1 MPTEEWFGLRLR
13 PWRRAYA
20 VTAILFMVLFSAWR
34 RGQWLGEAST
44 RAFIDL
50 SSTVAPLT
58 AAAIAFWRAQA
69 LPSERRLAWR
79 LLGAGCLSWGLG
91 NIAWTYYE
99 LVLKVEV
106 PFPSLADVG
115 YVLLIPFAAAAL
127 LSMVVGSTARTA
139 RLRTLVDGL
148 FIAASMLFIARALL
162 QPLWTYAGQQD
173 GLLAQALALA
183 YPLGDVM
190 LLALLIV
197 VATRVPAAYSRTLLF
212 LGAALACLAI
222 ADVGYWHLTAL
233 GTYET
238 GSWADGGWVAAFLLV
253 AYTALRPIPPPAAV
267 GAAPPGFAATVLPLL
282 PWIAATVVAM
292 AVQAT
297 VGFLEPTL
305 FWIAIVTIAL
315 VTLRQFLI
323 IAENIQLRRAAE
335 STLQRLQQQQ
345 AERTLML
352 NTVTHDIMSPL
363 TSARIQ
369 LHLLEKRAGQDEKAA
384 HSIHIVDRNVDQV
397 GRLARD
403 LKDLANLEAGQFR
416 IDPAPIDLA
425 QLARNVVDSF
435 QEMAQQV
442 GLALRL
448 QDDGPLPCLGDRHRL
463 DQVLYNLVSNAI
475 RYTKEGEVMVW
486 CHRRGDAAVVAVRDT
501 GRGLDPD
508 EMARLFRPFSQVH
521 GKGEAREKGTGLGL
535 FISRSIAESHG
546 GSLRVESAGRG
557 KGSTFFLEVPLASQS
572 ASRPG
577 LATPEAEPEAAGR
590 TPPH

>member
-1 MPTEEWFGLRLR
+1 VVPTEDWFGRGLR

-20 VTAILFMVLFSAWR
+20 VVAVLFMAVFVAWR
-34 RGQWLGEAST
+34 RGHWLGEEAT

-50 SSTVAPLT
+50 SSTAAPLA
-58 AAAIAFWRAQA
+58 AAAIAAWRAQA
-69 LPSERRLAWR
+69 LPAERRLAWR
-79 LLGAGCLSWGLG
+79 LLGAGCLAWGLG
-91 NIAWTYYE
+91 NIAWTYHE

-127 LSMVVGSTARTA
+127 LSMVVGTTAPTA

-148 FIAASMLFIARALL
+148 FIAGSLLFIARALL
-162 QPLWTYAGQQD
+162 RPLWTFAGQQD

-190 LLALLIV
+190 LLALLVV
-197 VATRVPAAYSRTLLF
+197 VATRVPAAYSRTLLL
-212 LGAALACLAI
+212 LGAALACLTV
-222 ADVGYWHLTAL
+222 ADVGYWYLTAL

-253 AYTALRPIPPPAAV
+253 GYTALRPIPPATAAA
-267 GAAPPGFAATVLPLL
+267 GSAPPGFAVTVLPLL
-282 PWIAATVVAM
+282 PWIAATVVAI

-297 VGFLEPTL
+297 VGYLEPAL

-323 IAENIQLRRAAE
+323 IAENVQLRRAAE
-335 STLQRLQQQQ
+335 SALRRLQDQQ

-369 LHLLEKRAGQDEKAA
+369 LHLLERRVGPDEKAA

-403 LKDLANLEAGQFR
+403 LKDLANLEAGHFR
-416 IDPAPIDLA
+416 IDATPIDLA

-435 QEMAQQV
+435 QDLAQQA

-475 RYTKEGEVMVW
+475 RYTREGEVVVW
-486 CHRRGDAAVVAVRDT
+486 CHRRGDRAAVAVRDT
-501 GRGLDPD
+501 GRGLEPD
-508 EMARLFRPFSQVH
+508 EVARLFRPFSQVH
-521 GKGEAREKGTGLGL
+521 GREEAREKGTGLGL
-535 FISRSIAESHG
+535 FISRSIAEAHG
-546 GSLRVESAGRG
+546 GTLHVESAGRG
-557 KGSTFFLEVPLASQS
+557 KGSTFFLEVPLA
-572 ASRPG
+572 AAAPPA
-577 LATPEAEPEAAGR
+577 ATPPAPGQPAAPG
-590 TPPH
+590 H